1 MWPVVCFIQ
10 TLAVR
15 GPPNLTSR
23 LESGIISEAKEL
35 LAKENEVV
43 GYEAGTGQGRR
54 GHKLPAAWSIFLRS
68 RLLTIAWGRASF
80 LASFGKFAKPAFTSY
95 ASVLS
100 HFSAGVCPVLDPPTI
115 SAKYL
120 L

>member
-10 TLAVR
+10 TLAHR
-15 GPPNLTSR
+15 GPPNLTSM
-23 LESGIISEAKEL
+23 LESSAISEAKEL

-43 GYEAGTGQGRR
+43 GYKAGTGQGRG
-54 GHKLPAAWSIFLRS
+54 GHKLPVAWSIFLCS
-68 RLLTIAWGRASF
+68 RLLTIVRGTASF
-80 LASFGKFAKPAFTSY
+80 LASFGKLAKPAITSY
-95 ASVLS
+95 ASALS
-100 HFSAGVCPVLDPPTI
+100 HFSVGVDPPTI